1 MCAKMKV
8 PENVEIGMNEFECK
22 MLYLLKKVI
31 ELDGD
36 DLWISK
42 RRISQNRFS
51 DLTSHF
57 NSLFLHWDRS
67 RGRGRSFWRLFL

>member
-51 DLTSHF
+51 ELTPTT
-57 NSLFLHWDRS
+57 LIEKWKT
-67 RGRGRSFWRLFL
+67 GRADVLEKV